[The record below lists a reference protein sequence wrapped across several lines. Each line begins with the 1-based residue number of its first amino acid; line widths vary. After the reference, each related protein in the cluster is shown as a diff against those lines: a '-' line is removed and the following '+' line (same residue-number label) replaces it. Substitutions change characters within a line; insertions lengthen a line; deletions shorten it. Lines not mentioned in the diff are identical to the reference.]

1 MEFFETVKQ
10 VASDVATVSAK
21 QSKKLYS
28 IAKLKLEVVE
38 KQNVVKNLHKQ
49 IGMDAYEAYSND
61 ADIVEAIYEK
71 LQQISEAEAEIEEL
85 KHKIALVKAE
95 QEETGYDASFNES
108 EEYEEAEYE
117 DAE

>member
-28 IAKLKLEVVE
+28 IAKLKLEIVE

-49 IGMDAYEAYSND
+49 IGIDAYAAYSEN
-61 ADIVEAIYEK
+61 ADIVEAIEDK
-71 LQQISEAEAEIEEL
+71 LKKISLEEAEIQEL
-85 KHKIALVKAE
+85 KHRIAMLKAE
-95 QEETGYDASFNES
+95 NENLEYVSVDDYDDDENE
-108 EEYEEAEYE
+108 
-117 DAE
+117 DIVPLD

>member
-21 QSKKLYS
+21 QSKKLYN

-49 IGMDAYEAYSND
+49 IGIDAYEAYSKD
-61 ADIVEAIYEK
+61 ADIVEAIYGK

-85 KHKIALVKAE
+85 KHKIAMVKAE
-95 QEETGYDASFNES
+95 NEDLEYVS
-108 EEYEEAEYE
+108 VDDYEYEES
-117 DAE
+117 DAENLD

>member
-49 IGMDAYEAYSND
+49 IGIDAYEAYSND
-61 ADIVEAIYEK
+61 ADIVEAIYGK
-71 LQQISEAEAEIEEL
+71 LQQISEAEAEIEEI
-85 KHKIALVKAE
+85 KHKIAMVKAE
-95 QEETGYDASFNES
+95 NEDLEYVS
-108 EEYEEAEYE
+108 VDDYEYEES
-117 DAE
+117 DAENLD

>member
-49 IGMDAYEAYSND
+49 IGIDAYEAYSND
-61 ADIVEAIYEK
+61 ADIVEAIHGK
-71 LQQISEAEAEIEEL
+71 LQQISEAEAEIEEI
-85 KHKIALVKAE
+85 KHKIAMVKAE
-95 QEETGYDASFNES
+95 NEDLEYVS
-108 EEYEEAEYE
+108 VDDYEYEES
-117 DAE
+117 DADDLD

>member
-21 QSKKLYS
+21 QSKKLYN

-49 IGMDAYEAYSND
+49 IGMDAYAAYSKD
-61 ADIVEAIYEK
+61 ADIVEAIEDK
-71 LQQISEAEAEIEEL
+71 LKQISLEEAEIEEL
-85 KHKIALVKAE
+85 KNKIAMVKAE
-95 QEETGYDASFNES
+95 QEESGYDVSFNES
-108 EEYEEAEYE
+108 DEYEEAEYE